1 MEFYWAL
8 KGKKIQAYAK
18 TWMNSEDIMLNDI
31 SYLPKGN
38 IVRLN
43 SYEVTSSQIYKD
55 RRNDGTAW
63 GWGRREWRV
72 LI

>member
-31 SYLPKGN
+31 SYLPKGEYCMAQFLWSN
-38 IVRLN
+38 KQSNL
-43 SYEVTSSQIYKD
+43 
-55 RRNDGTAW
+55 
-63 GWGRREWRV
+63 
-72 LI
+72 